1 MFDAARFRSRAGRPL
16 RLLAVLC
23 LALLAGHPAEATRR
37 RDLAKPGSAGAAG
50 ASFAI
55 ADFDGDSL
63 PDFATVQ
70 PGLATA
76 SRTDYWI
83 HFSFSLGSDSS
94 FAVSAPAGGLQI
106 ASRDVNG
113 DNFLDLIIST
123 RISNEPVAVLLND
136 GRGNFHLVHREAVG
150 VATWEAPWAWRS
162 GMTCQDDDEP
172 AVASPGWAA
181 ICSFGAR
188 TELQPGAARISLVSQ
203 TTDSFVLLHDDRG
216 RAPPTL

>member
-1 MFDAARFRSRAGRPL
+1 MFHAVRFRNWGGRQL
-16 RLLAVLC
+16 RLLAILC
-23 LALLAGHPAEATRR
+23 LALLAWHPAEATRR

-83 HFSFSLGSDSS
+83 HFSFSLGSESS

-106 ASRDVNG
+106 ASRDV
-113 DNFLDLIIST
+113 
-123 RISNEPVAVLLND
+123 
-136 GRGNFHLVHREAVG
+136 
-150 VATWEAPWAWRS
+150 RS
-162 GMTCQDDDEP
+162 EE
-172 AVASPGWAA
+172 
-181 ICSFGAR
+181 R
-188 TELQPGAARISLVSQ
+188 R
-203 TTDSFVLLHDDRG
+203 
-216 RAPPTL
+216 